1 MVTGPSSTLLGVALL
16 GAAGA
21 VGAQGT
27 APLAVESKISLGT
40 IHGRID
46 HLAVDVS
53 RRRLYVAELGNDT
66 VGVVDLRERKL
77 IRTLTG
83 LKEPQGIG
91 YVASTDTVYVAN
103 ASDGSVRPFQGPDL
117 REAGRID
124 LGDDADNVR
133 VQDAG
138 QRVVVGYGDGA
149 LAIVDAVSRTKI
161 ADIRLKAH
169 PESFGI
175 EATGGHIYVNV
186 PRAHEIAVIDQAT
199 RRRIGSWPT
208 GELSENFPLALDESQ
223 RRVLAVFRH
232 PAMLGVF
239 QAPDGRRVAT
249 VQTCG
254 DSDDLFVDAKRSL
267 VYVICGEGYVEVFAV
282 HGESYASL
290 GRIATLPG
298 ARTGLFIPEIDR
310 LAVAAR
316 AKGSEPA
323 AVWLFRPSFSVSERR
338 PSGIR

>member
-1 MVTGPSSTLLGVALL
+1 MMLGVALFVAT

-21 VGAQGT
+21 QAT
-27 APLAVESKISLGT
+27 APLAVESRISLGEVR
-40 IHGRID
+40 GRID
-46 HLAVDVS
+46 HLALDVS
-53 RRRLYVAELGNDT
+53 RQRLYVAELGNDT

-103 ASDGSVRPFQGPDL
+103 SYDGSVRPFQGPDL
-117 REAGRID
+117 RAAERID

-133 VQDAG
+133 VQDAA
-138 QRVVVGYGDGA
+138 QQVVVGYGDGA
-149 LAIVDAVSRTKI
+149 LAILDAVSRTKI

-169 PESFGI
+169 PESFRI

-186 PRAHEIAVIDQAT
+186 PRAHEIAIVDQAT
-199 RRRIGSWPT
+199 HRQTGSWPT
-208 GELSENFPLALDESQ
+208 GELSANFPLALDESHQ
-223 RRVLAVFRH
+223 RVLAVFRH
-232 PAMLGVF
+232 PAVLGVF
-239 QAPDGRRVAT
+239 QAQDGRRIAT

-254 DSDDLFVDAKRSL
+254 DSDDLFVDPKRSL
-267 VYVICGEGYVEVFAV
+267 IYVICGEGYVEVFAA
-282 HGESYASL
+282 HAASYASL

-310 LAVAAR
+310 LVVAAR
-316 AKGSEPA
+316 ARGSEPA
-323 AVWLFRPSFSVSERR
+323 SVWVLRPLF
-338 PSGIR
+338 